1 MSCIVKR
8 AIAQI
13 IEHGLHAVGM
23 SLADIRFDDTGVD
36 FAIGNV
42 GIAVLH
48 FAVAEHYGFVVFIL
62 PVIELQT
69 VDVATVEQCCFL
81 ADGFR
86 GFGIVVG
93 AHEAIARIACPVGRH
108 IYSDGAVDSLLATG
122 IGSVYISE
130 VARVVCG
137 GWRP

>member
-1 MSCIVKR
+1 M
-8 AIAQI
+8 
-13 IEHGLHAVGM
+13 GM

-62 PVIELQT
+62 PVIELQA

-108 IYSDGAVDSLLATG
+108 IYSDSAVDSLLATG